1 MRIHFSKGKKGKER
15 KRMEFVAR
23 AGCAHRSSYERAA
36 VIGREIGSP
45 ETACLAFSSLCR
57 FGPGKINFLMI
68 ASRVTHARNICSPDA
83 NVAYSFC
90 VSNFYSLVPILH
102 SRVCMC
108 VYIYTKFRYTFPWYD
123 DTMIKFLTVF
133 LPTIDIPA
141 ENSATL
147 KIDTISRL
155 FCDKEVC
162 LNNYLV

>member
-1 MRIHFSKGKKGKER
+1 MFAGRECCVFILRLEFLLSRSDITLTCLYVCIYIHEISLHFS
-15 KRMEFVAR
+15 V
-23 AGCAHRSSYERAA
+23 
-36 VIGREIGSP
+36 
-45 ETACLAFSSLCR
+45 
-57 FGPGKINFLMI
+57 
-68 ASRVTHARNICSPDA
+68 
-83 NVAYSFC
+83 
-90 VSNFYSLVPILH
+90 
-102 SRVCMC
+102 
-108 VYIYTKFRYTFPWYD
+108 D

>member
-1 MRIHFSKGKKGKER
+1 
-15 KRMEFVAR
+15 MEFVAR

-90 VSNFYSLVPILH
+90 VSNFYSLVPILQ
-102 SRVCMC
+102 SRACMC
-108 VYIYTKFRYTFPWYD
+108 VYIYIHEISLHFSVD